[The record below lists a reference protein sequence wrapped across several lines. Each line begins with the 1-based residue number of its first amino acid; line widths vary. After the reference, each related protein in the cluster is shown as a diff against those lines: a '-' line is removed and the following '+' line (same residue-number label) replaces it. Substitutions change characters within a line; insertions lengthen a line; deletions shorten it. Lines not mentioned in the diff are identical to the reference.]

1 MHGEP
6 HFNVLIYLRLPF
18 LQIMVIFYRPQRSCG
33 KVMFS
38 QASVIL
44 FTRGCVWQTPPGRHP
59 PGRYPSGRHPTAQC
73 MLGYTP
79 PCPVHCEAFSV
90 DAHVMPLGE
99 LYWYCWSPGL
109 LQQLP
114 WYARTHNMKTS
125 FPNGFAHFIN
135 KQNKIKTQLQLKVL
149 VMSGTGKFKCFP

>member
-1 MHGEP
+1 MYCLFMHGEP

-18 LQIMVIFYRPQRSCG
+18 LQIMVNFYRPQRSCG

-79 PCPVHCEAFSV
+79 PLPSACWDSHSPVQC
-90 DAHVMPLGE
+90 MLGYAPQPATAVGGTHPTGMHSCLNLFFI
-99 LYWYCWSPGL
+99 LYL
-109 LQQLP
+109 LNSLS
-114 WYARTHNMKTS
+114 HSLKTK
-125 FPNGFAHFIN
+125 G
-135 KQNKIKTQLQLKVL
+135 
-149 VMSGTGKFKCFP
+149 